1 MLACHELCMD
11 DMIDVYIGSISD
23 EEYSNVDIFVEKIVL
38 HSDMHRAIAT
48 ERCQY
53 ASIVLLGSRY

>member
-1 MLACHELCMD
+1 MLACHELRMD

-38 HSDMHRAIAT
+38 HSDIYT
-48 ERCQY
+48 
-53 ASIVLLGSRY
+53 

>member
-1 MLACHELCMD
+1 MD

-38 HSDMHRAIAT
+38 HSDTHRAIAT